1 MNQWVVGCLGV
12 RAQGSPDG
20 RVRQGAPTSL
30 GASPGELVPKQFELT
45 HFDQQFLQIF
55 EQK

>member
-1 MNQWVVGCLGV
+1 
-12 RAQGSPDG
+12 
-20 RVRQGAPTSL
+20 VRQGAPTSL